1 MLSSATTRAAQWV
14 SAHPRSLATSVTL
27 VLAGFGA
34 AAFGIA
40 PLVPD
45 ASQLPK
51 RLLTEVVMPR
61 DVESQLAAL
70 AEHELQLYRGDLTR
84 ATDTADSLLRRLGVS
99 DASASAFLRS
109 DPVARKLLDG
119 RGGKM
124 VQVSMDES
132 GALRELVA
140 RFAVADAGMA
150 DTHFTRL
157 SMLRINGKLQ
167 AKVETAA
174 LSAQVRLG
182 SGTVRSSLFAA
193 TDEARIPDGVAS
205 QLAEVFGTDID
216 FHSELRRGDSFNVV
230 YESLTAD
237 GEPITWNAAAG
248 RVIAAEFVNKGRT
261 HTAIWFR
268 DASGKGG
275 YFGLDGQSKHRS
287 LLASPLEFSRVT
299 SGFAMRMH
307 PTMNE
312 WKQHKGVDF
321 SAPAGTS
328 VRNVGDGVV
337 EFAGWQN
344 GYGNVVQVN
353 HSRERSTIYAHL
365 SRIDVKQ
372 GQRVDQG
379 AHLGAVGAT
388 GWATGPHLH
397 FEFKVAGLNQ
407 DPLAI
412 ARSSE
417 TVAIAPNALATFAVL
432 ASSMKG
438 RLDVAVT
445 LAHAGSYAE

>member
-1 MLSSATTRAAQWV
+1 M
-14 SAHPRSLATSVTL
+14 

>member
-1 MLSSATTRAAQWV
+1 MLLALRSPATSERGPLYLDQALTTLHQAIGHHHGIALVYGQAGDGVCIFCRCPAA
-14 SAHPRSLATSVTL
+14 LATL
-27 VLAGFGA
+27 
-34 AAFGIA
+34 
-40 PLVPD
+40 
-45 ASQLPK
+45 
-51 RLLTEVVMPR
+51 
-61 DVESQLAAL
+61 VESQLAAL

-124 VQVSMDES
+124 VRVSMNEA
-132 GALRELVA
+132 GALHELVA
-140 RFAVADAGMA
+140 RFAVADTEMA

-174 LSAQVRLG
+174 LSSQVRLG
-182 SGTVRSSLFAA
+182 SGTIRSSLFAA

-353 HSRERSTIYAHL
+353 HSHERSTIYAHL

-417 TVAIAPNALATFAVL
+417 AVAISPNTMAVFAVL
-432 ASSMKG
+432 ANSMKG
-438 RLDVAVT
+438 RLDVAET
-445 LAHAGSYAE
+445 LAHAASYAE

>member
-1 MLSSATTRAAQWV
+1 M
-14 SAHPRSLATSVTL
+14 
-27 VLAGFGA
+27 LAGFGA

-45 ASQLPK
+45 ASLLPK

-182 SGTVRSSLFAA
+182 SGTIRSSLFAA